1 MKIIKNLFLMTTC
14 LFLTSCE
21 WQNNCDEQC
30 ENFCCNCACCCQKSS
45 IKLNLENYKKYLKN
59 QIIFDITDS
68 GTFYSLQFSGILNFA
83 VYDVK
88 VTFQTV
94 NVKNIDDKEYEIFLD
109 ALGNG
114 KTDFFMFDFSG
125 NINDF
130 NGFKIL
136 DVTGMCYF

>member
-21 WQNNCDEQC
+21 WQYNCDEQC
-30 ENFCCNCACCCQKSS
+30 ENFCCDCTCCCQKSS
-45 IKLNLENYKKYLKN
+45 IKIDLGNYKKYLKN
-59 QIIFDITDS
+59 QITFESRDDQM
-68 GTFYSLQFSGILNFA
+68 FYSLKFSGILTFA
-83 VYDVK
+83 VYDTK
-88 VTFQTV
+88 VVFQTTG
-94 NVKNIDDKEYEIFLD
+94 VKNIDDREYKIFLD
-109 ALGNG
+109 AAGNG